1 MARTQ
6 VFQDELW
13 QRDISYLSTKE
24 QDLAKQ
30 ILEHS
35 KKLGGIPYH
44 RDSKKDYESDRQ
56 TIIKHPETQE
66 AFLVITV
73 SPILQ
78 GGLYQL
84 RVDFFDRREEIR
96 SDSFTIQKGPGGQWE
111 NKKEK
116 RFVIPPDVK
125 VEILKAMVD
134 KIYIANRR

>member
-1 MARTQ
+1 MPRNQ
-6 VFQDELW
+6 VFQKELW
-13 QRDISYLSTKE
+13 QRDIARLSSKE
-24 QDLAKQ
+24 HNLAEQ

-44 RDSKKDYESDRQ
+44 RDSKKNYESDRQ
-56 TIIKHPETQE
+56 TIIKHPETQK

-84 RVDFFDRREEIR
+84 RVDFFDRRDEIR
-96 SDSFTIQKGPGGQWE
+96 SDIFAIQKGPGGQWE

-125 VEILKAMVD
+125 VEILNAIVD
-134 KIYIANRR
+134 KIYTANRR